1 MKSKPTQPTNFE
13 ETVVGQLACPACFS
27 ALRRDEAHLVCTAC
41 SRAYPIV
48 DGIPVLIIER
58 AELDGAQPDRSE

>member
-1 MKSKPTQPTNFE
+1 MKSKPTQPTNFD